1 MSQIGER
8 YALPKEIDRFIDG
21 GFLELSME
29 QPDEMT
35 VHFNVPSTQSIDHRG
50 RITAYCMTWIHPD
63 HNAEFCHYYEETR
76 GDMPNF
82 FVEVCN
88 GEGPSVMIDDL
99 ETVDD
104 LEVWLEDFQAI
115 GIST

>member
-1 MSQIGER
+1 MSDISQR
-8 YALPKEIDRFIDG
+8 YALPEEIDRFVDL

-35 VHFNVPSTQSIDHRG
+35 VQFHIPSRQSVDHRG
-50 RITAYCMTWIHPD
+50 RVTAYSITWIHPD
-63 HNAEFCHYYEETR
+63 HNADFCHYFEETP

-82 FVEVCN
+82 LVEVRN
-88 GEGPSVMIDDL
+88 SEGPLAMIDDL

-104 LEVWLEDFQAI
+104 LEAWIDELRSVTFLA
-115 GIST
+115 